1 MCFSNNPTA
10 AVPACAGD
18 GTGGWVVW
26 VDDRDPLVDEATD
39 NNGVPNANEAVVVR
53 HTALPEGIRIKSNPA
68 GNAGYLAFAE
78 SGFSRKIEALGERF
92 AGVVMCD
99 SRGNTAVDGGDRS
112 AARGVTVST
121 TGRPRVTRS
130 RAEILDAGPTM
141 NLGGCP

>member
-1 MCFSNNPTA
+1 MFNA
-10 AVPACAGD
+10 AD
-18 GTGGWVVW
+18 GYERYMGRWS
-26 VDDRDPLVDEATD
+26 RLLAP
-39 NNGVPNANEAVVVR
+39 
-53 HTALPEGIRIKSNPA
+53 
-68 GNAGYLAFAE
+68 GYLAFAE